1 MDVIRAAVIGTG
13 FIGPVHVEA
22 LRRLGVEVVGV
33 AGSSPE
39 RARPKAEALHI
50 PKVYADW
57 PDLVADPE
65 VNVVHITTP
74 NHLHYPQARAAI
86 EAGKHVVCEKPLAMN
101 SQESAELLRLAT
113 EAGIVHAV
121 NHNIRFYPICQ
132 EAHARTARGDLG
144 DVYIIRGSYLQDWL
158 FYDTDWNWRLEPDL
172 GGSLRVV
179 ADIGTHWLDLTS
191 FITGLRVQ
199 AVLADFCTFI
209 PVRKKPA
216 KPMDTF
222 SGKELRPEDYMERPI
237 QTEDYATVL
246 LAYEGGARGVMTVSQ
261 VSAGRKNRLAFEIDG
276 SKSALAWDSERPN
289 ELWIGRRDGPNQ
301 VLMKD
306 PSLLT
311 PPAKEFTGCPGGHNE
326 GFPDTF
332 KQLYKA
338 VYRYIRA
345 GNLDVPPDFPTFADG
360 HEEILLCEA
369 IERSAQEHKW
379 VEVARQPTRD
389 HSHHTS

>member
-13 FIGPVHVEA
+13 FIGPAHVEA
-22 LRRLGVEVVGV
+22 LRRLGIEVVGV

-39 RARPKAEALHI
+39 RARPKAEALNI

-57 PDLVADPE
+57 RDLVADPV

-74 NHLHYPQARAAI
+74 NHLHYPMARAAI

-121 NHNIRFYPICQ
+121 NYNIRFYPICQ
-132 EAHARTARGDLG
+132 EARARAARGDLG
-144 DVYIIRGSYLQDWL
+144 DVYIIHGSYLQDWL

-172 GGSLRVV
+172 GGSLRAV
-179 ADIGTHWLDLTS
+179 ADVGTHWLDLTS

-199 AVLADFCTFI
+199 AVLADFHTFI

-216 KPMDTF
+216 KPIDTF
-222 SGKELRPEDYMERPI
+222 AGKELQPEDYVEQPI
-237 QTEDYATVL
+237 HTEDYATVL
-246 LAYEGGARGVMTVSQ
+246 LVYEDGARGAMTVSQ

-276 SKSALAWDSERPN
+276 SKLALAWDSERPN
-289 ELWIGRRDGPNQ
+289 ELWIGHRDGPNE

-311 PPAKEFTGCPGGHNE
+311 PRAGECAGYPGGHNE
-326 GFPDTF
+326 GFPDSF
-332 KQLYKA
+332 KQLCQA

-345 GNLDVPPDFPTFADG
+345 GDIAAPPDFPTFADG

-369 IERSAQEHKW
+369 IERSAREHKW
-379 VEVARQPTRD
+379 VEVER
-389 HSHHTS
+389 